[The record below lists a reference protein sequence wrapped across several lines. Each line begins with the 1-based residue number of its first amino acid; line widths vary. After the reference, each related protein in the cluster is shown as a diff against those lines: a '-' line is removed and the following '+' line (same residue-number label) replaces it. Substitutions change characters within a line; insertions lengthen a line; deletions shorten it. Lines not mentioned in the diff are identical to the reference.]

1 MKSLGETL
9 KAATE
14 FVELLDAGPDAARRV
29 FRCER
34 CNRDIGKNTWI
45 CDACLVVHRAELRD
59 RALAHARATIPEK
72 FRTAS
77 FHSLELQQWV
87 KASKAAIR
95 GAYNALKL
103 PIPIVTIVG
112 APGSGKTT
120 LACAM
125 LREVIDQ
132 AGKLECDEATLAR
145 GRRARF
151 YEAYDL
157 SVARKQ
163 TRLGGG
169 EPIDLADAKTAS
181 VLVVDEIGRD
191 DRSTSDVAKI
201 LHDREAERLFT
212 IVTTWMSQ
220 ADIAAAYDGGIA
232 RRLFESA
239 TLIELGAAS

>member
-1 MKSLGETL
+1 MKSIGETL

-14 FVELLDAGPDAARRV
+14 FVQQLDDGPEAARRV

-45 CDACLVVHRAELRD
+45 CDTCLIVHRAELRD
-59 RALAHARATIPEK
+59 RTLATARATIPEK
-72 FRTAS
+72 FRSAS

-87 KASKAAIR
+87 RASKAAIR

-103 PIPIVTIVG
+103 PIPIITVVG

-132 AGKLECDEATLAR
+132 AGKLECDEATLER
-145 GRRARF
+145 GKRARF

-157 SVARKQ
+157 SVARKEH
-163 TRLGGG
+163 RLGGG
-169 EPIDLADAKTAS
+169 EPIDLADAKLAS
-181 VLVVDEIGRD
+181 VLVVDELGRD
-191 DRSTSDVAKI
+191 DRSTSDVWKI
-201 LHDREAERLFT
+201 IHDREAERLLT

-220 ADIAAAYDGGIA
+220 GEIAAAYDGGIA
-232 RRLFESA
+232 RRLFENA
-239 TLIELGAAS
+239 TLIQLGAAS